1 MLPPDPLPL
10 PSGNPPVDP
19 GPDLPAPGPDT
30 EPTPGPDIVPPPD
43 LVPSEGM
50 PEPDRDVVSH

>member
-19 GPDLPAPGPDT
+19 RPDLPAPGPDT

-43 LVPSEGM
+43 LVPPAGM
-50 PEPDRDVVSH
+50 PEPAAGA